1 MKRQITLAQYRS
13 IDLCI
18 LTALMAVSQYVIFKA
33 SSSWFSDQLYVVSPV
48 AAVTALVMMR
58 WNGYAVI
65 PACLGGVIFTL
76 LAGGTPQ
83 HYLIYSVGNLA
94 SLLALVL
101 FKAIGKERIRQ
112 DALQTILFALCTQL
126 LMLLGRAG
134 LAALLGYS
142 VSACLGFITTDALSI
157 LFSMVILWIVRRI
170 DGLFED
176 QKYYL
181 LRIDSERQV
190 EGREQF

>member
-1 MKRQITLAQYRS
+1 MKRQITFAQYRS
-13 IDLCI
+13 IDLAI
-18 LTALMAVSQYVIFKA
+18 LTGLMAVSEYVIHLAF
-33 SSSWFSDQLYVVSPV
+33 STWFAGQVYVVSPV
-48 AAVTALVMMR
+48 AVITALVMMR
-58 WNGYAVI
+58 WNGYAAI
-65 PACLGGVIFTL
+65 PACLGGLIFS
-76 LAGGTPQ
+76 AVGGGTTQ

-112 DALQTILFALCTQL
+112 DAMLSLLFAFCVQAF
-126 LMLLGRAG
+126 MLLGRAG
-134 LAALLGYS
+134 LAALLGMPQS
-142 VSACLGFITTDALSI
+142 DCLGFITADVLSI
-157 LFSMVILWIVRRI
+157 LFTMVIVWICRRI

-181 LRIDSERQV
+181 LRIDRERQV